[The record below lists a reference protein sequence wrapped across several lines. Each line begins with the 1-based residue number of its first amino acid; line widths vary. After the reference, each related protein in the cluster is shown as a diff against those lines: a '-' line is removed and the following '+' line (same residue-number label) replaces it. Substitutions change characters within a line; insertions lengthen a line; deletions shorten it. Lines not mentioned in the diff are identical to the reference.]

1 MEKNLLL
8 KGRYSRGDISM
19 KILTVEQMKTEERLS
34 DEMGVTY
41 GRLMENAGCAAAA
54 FIRKTLSNI
63 AGRNFMIFCGNGNN
77 GGDGLVV
84 ARKLF
89 EEGAN
94 VIVVLCGG
102 IPRSDEAKYMYDCII
117 RAGITMLDFELDRKK
132 IDEFL
137 GGADIIID
145 ALFGTG
151 FSGEFRA
158 PYDEIAEMINSDIA
172 VKISLD
178 IPSGVDAK
186 TGVCAKNS
194 IKANFTIAFEAAKPG
209 HLILPGKEYC
219 GKIEIVDIGIPHE
232 VKANVEQKCFFAND
246 EIVFSSIRRRP
257 RFSNKGTY
265 GKLLCIT
272 GSANF
277 PGAAALSA
285 FSAMKTGAGITTVAS
300 TEKVVSMIA
309 SRIPEATFLPIE
321 ENSEGTISEKA
332 KEKILPYLEKSD
344 AVLIGCGLGRSN
356 DIEELV
362 KFVIKN
368 ASCTVV
374 LDADAINSIAN
385 EPGILKEAKQIPI
398 ITPHIGEMARFC
410 GISIEETVER
420 RVELALEIAEKLKT
434 VVVLKDATTVIAEP
448 GGDIYFNPTGNP
460 GLSKGGSGDC
470 LAGIIASFAAQ
481 GYIETSCAVCGVY
494 LHGLAADNA
503 AKELS
508 EYGMLPSDIPNYLCK
523 IFAKRGL

>member
-1 MEKNLLL
+1 
-8 KGRYSRGDISM
+8 M

-41 GRLMENAGCAAAA
+41 QRLMENAGCAAAS
-54 FIRKTLSNI
+54 FIRKAISGV
-63 AGRNFMIFCGNGNN
+63 AGRNFMIFCGSGNN

-94 VIVVLCGG
+94 VIIVLCGG
-102 IPRSDEAKYMYDCII
+102 MPRSDEAKYMYECVI
-117 RAGITMLDFELDRKK
+117 RAGITMLDFDIDRKK
-132 IDEFL
+132 VDEFL

-178 IPSGVDAK
+178 IPSGVDAA
-186 TGVCAKNS
+186 TGLAAKNAV
-194 IKANFTIAFEAAKPG
+194 KANFTVAFEAAKPG
-209 HLILPGKEYC
+209 HLLLPGKEFC
-219 GKIEIVDIGIPHE
+219 GTTEVVDIGIPHE
-232 VKANVEQKCFFAND
+232 VRAQVEQNCFLTGED
-246 EIVFSSIRRRP
+246 MVFSSIRRRP
-257 RFSNKGTY
+257 RFSNKGTF

-277 PGAAALSA
+277 PGAAVLSA
-285 FSAMKTGAGITTVAS
+285 LGAMRSGAGLTTVAA
-300 TEKVVSMIA
+300 TEKVVSIIA
-309 SRIPEATFLPIE
+309 PRIPEATFLPLL
-321 ENSEGTISEKA
+321 ENEDGTISIKSKEKLLLQVEKA
-332 KEKILPYLEKSD
+332 D
-344 AVLIGCGLGRSN
+344 AVLIGCGLGRGK
-356 DIEELV
+356 DIAELV
-362 KFVIKN
+362 ELVLEN
-368 ASCTVV
+368 ANGTVV
-374 LDADAINSIAN
+374 VDADGLNCISENP
-385 EPGILKEAKQIPI
+385 EILKKAKQIPI
-398 ITPHIGEMARFC
+398 ITPHMGEMARLC
-410 GISIEETVER
+410 GISIPETVEKR
-420 RVELALEIAEKLKT
+420 IEIASETAKKYDAI
-434 VVVLKDATTVIAEP
+434 VVLKDSSTVIAEP
-448 GGDIYFNPTGNP
+448 NGDIYFNSTGNP

-470 LAGIIASFAAQ
+470 LAGMIASFAAQ

-508 EYGMLPSDIPNYLCK
+508 EYGMLPSDIPDYLCK
-523 IFAKRGL
+523 IFAEKGL

>member
-1 MEKNLLL
+1 MRKKDFVVRTEKE
-8 KGRYSRGDISM
+8 DISM
-19 KILTVEQMKTEERLS
+19 KILTVDQMKTEERLS

-41 GRLMENAGCAAAA
+41 KRLMENAGCAAAA
-54 FIRKTLSNI
+54 FIRKTLSDI
-63 AGRNFMIFCGNGNN
+63 SGRNFMIFCGNGNN

-102 IPRSDEAKYMYDCII
+102 MPRSDEAKYMYKCVIQ
-117 RAGITMLDFELDRKK
+117 AGITMLDFVLDRKK
-132 IDEFL
+132 VDELL

-151 FSGEFRA
+151 FEGEFRE

-178 IPSGVDAK
+178 IPSGVNAR
-186 TGVCAKNS
+186 TGLCAKNS
-194 IKANFTIAFEAAKPG
+194 VKANFTVSFEAAKPG
-209 HLILPGKEYC
+209 HILLPGKENC
-219 GKIEIVDIGIPHE
+219 GKIEIVDIGIPYE
-232 VKANVEQKCFFAND
+232 VKKQVEQNCFLTS
-246 EIVFSSIRRRP
+246 EEMVFSSIRKRP
-257 RFSNKGTY
+257 RFSNKGTF

-272 GSANF
+272 GSSNF
-277 PGAAALSA
+277 PGAGALSA
-285 FSAMKTGAGITTVAS
+285 LSAMKAGAGITTVAT

-309 SRIPEATFLPIE
+309 SRIPEATFLPLP
-321 ENSEGTISEKA
+321 ENSDGTISAVA
-332 KEKILPYLEKSD
+332 KEKLMPFLENVD
-344 AVLIGCGLGRSN
+344 AVLIGCGIGRGEDSA
-356 DIEELV
+356 ELV
-362 KFVIKN
+362 EFVLEN
-368 ASCTVV
+368 ANCTVV
-374 LDADAINSIAN
+374 LDADGINAIVGRPEVI
-385 EPGILKEAKQIPI
+385 KKAKQIPI

-410 GISIEETVER
+410 KTSIAQTVESR
-420 RVELALEIAEKLKT
+420 MEIASETAEKCGAI
-434 VVVLKDATTVIAEP
+434 VVLKDATTVIAEP
-448 GGDIYFNPTGNP
+448 NGDVYFNSTGNP

>member
-1 MEKNLLL
+1 
-8 KGRYSRGDISM
+8 M

-41 GRLMENAGCAAAA
+41 RRLMENAGCAAAS
-54 FIRKTLSNI
+54 FIRRTLSKVE
-63 AGRNFMIFCGNGNN
+63 RKNFMIFCGSGNN

-102 IPRSDEAKYMYDCII
+102 IPRSDEAKYMYSCVIQ
-117 RAGITMLDFELDRKK
+117 AGITMLDIELDRRKVN
-132 IDEFL
+132 EFL

-178 IPSGVDAK
+178 IPSGVNAE
-186 TGVCAKNS
+186 TGLAAKNS
-194 IKANFTIAFEAAKPG
+194 IKADFTVAFEAAKPG
-209 HLILPGKEYC
+209 HLLLPGKEFC
-219 GKIEIVDIGIPHE
+219 GQTEVVDIGIPHE
-232 VKANVEQKCFFAND
+232 VKAQVEQNCFITTG
-246 EIVFSSIRRRP
+246 EMVFSSIRRRP

-285 FSAMKTGAGITTVAS
+285 YSAMSSGAGITTVAT
-300 TEKVVSMIA
+300 TEKVVPMIVV
-309 SRIPEATFLPIE
+309 RIPEATFLPLP
-321 ENSEGTISEKA
+321 ENEDGTISAEG
-332 KEKILPYLEKSD
+332 KEKLLPYLEKVD
-344 AVLIGCGLGRSN
+344 AVLIGCGLGRGK
-356 DIEELV
+356 DIKEIV
-362 KFVIKN
+362 DFVFEN
-368 ASCTVV
+368 ANCTVV
-374 LDADAINSIAN
+374 LDADGINCIAEN
-385 EPGILKEAKQIPI
+385 PEILKKAKKIPI
-398 ITPHIGEMARFC
+398 ITPHMGEMARFC
-410 GISIEETVER
+410 GISIPETVEK
-420 RVELALEIAEKLKT
+420 RVETALETAKKYGAI
-434 VVVLKDATTVIAEP
+434 VVLKDATTVIAAP
-448 GGDIYFNPTGNP
+448 NGDVYFNSTGNP

-470 LAGIIASFAAQ
+470 LAGMIASFAAQ
-481 GYIETSCAVCGVY
+481 GYIETACAVCGVY
-494 LHGLAADNA
+494 LHGLAADKA
-503 AKELS
+503 AADLS

-523 IFAKRGL
+523 IFAEKGL